1 VAGVK
6 YRFAAT
12 ESFWEAFY
20 ALPAPQKESAR
31 AAWLIFKEDPF
42 DPRLRTHKIH
52 RLSAIM
58 RKTVFALVIEGDL
71 RAVFYIE
78 GGAVISFNIGSHAVY
93 RQ

>member
-1 VAGVK
+1 VPGVK

-12 ESFWEAFY
+12 EAFY
-20 ALPAPQKESAR
+20 ALPAPHKESAR

-52 RLSAIM
+52 RLSALM
-58 RKTVFALVIEGDL
+58 RQTVFALVIEGDL

-78 GGAVISFNIGSHAVY
+78 GGTVISFNIGSHAVY